1 MSDEQHHIKTEL
13 PAVESPAPVSPFR
26 RFVVGHRLIV
36 LIGGAVV
43 AALAL
48 VTLSMTFY
56 HVSGTSQLD
65 LSRPGYEKVRDQA
78 EDNKKTFTEYS
89 ATGSINEEALKE
101 FRTLFEEQAKSAE
114 VDAFGGDPMAPD
126 ALGID
131 ERVVQE

>member
-26 RFVVGHRLIV
+26 RFVAGHRLIV

-89 ATGSINEEALKE
+89 ATGSINEAALKE